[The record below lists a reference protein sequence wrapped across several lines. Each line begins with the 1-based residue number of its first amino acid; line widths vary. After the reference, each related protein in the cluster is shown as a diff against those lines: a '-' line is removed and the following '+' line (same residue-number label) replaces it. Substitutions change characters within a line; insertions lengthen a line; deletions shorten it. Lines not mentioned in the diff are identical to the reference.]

1 MAAQDQLQFQA
12 TILQNITESV
22 IVTDLTGKII
32 YWNEGAHALFG
43 YGADEMLGK
52 TPGLLYPDSNSG
64 LLEDDLAAIQGGHD
78 YSGKWRGRRKDGRLI
93 WVDIKTTLF
102 CNSQGEAIGFIDV
115 AKDIQEQMRSRLAQQ
130 AGHVG
135 LFEEDLQTGQVMWSE
150 ENARLYGIPLEA
162 FEGTHEGW
170 ARHIHPDDLQQAMNS
185 FALAIQQQ
193 LHEFSVEVRT
203 IWPGGS
209 LHWLLIQSSIFY
221 DEHNQPVCTM
231 GATIDITGR
240 KELEQRKDQF
250 IIMASHELKTPIT
263 SLKVFT
269 QMLQRR
275 YRQRDDEQSLQFL
288 NGIDMQINKL
298 TRFINELF
306 DLSKIRTG
314 QLAYRMESF
323 DLVMLVQEIVKN
335 VQGTTQTHHLIL
347 TNEAGVRVYG
357 DQDRIGQVLINL
369 LTNAIKYSPDADRVM
384 VRVEQDR
391 REAIVSV
398 QDFGIG
404 IAEAYQDKIFERF
417 YQVSETVEKTYPG
430 LGIGLHIATEI
441 IKYHHGR
448 LWVESKKGEG
458 STFHFSLPLL

>member
-1 MAAQDQLQFQA
+1 
-12 TILQNITESV
+12 
-22 IVTDLTGKII
+22 
-32 YWNEGAHALFG
+32 
-43 YGADEMLGK
+43 
-52 TPGLLYPDSNSG
+52 
-64 LLEDDLAAIQGGHD
+64 
-78 YSGKWRGRRKDGRLI
+78 
-93 WVDIKTTLF
+93 
-102 CNSQGEAIGFIDV
+102 
-115 AKDIQEQMRSRLAQQ
+115 MRSRLAQQ

-135 LFEEDLQTGQVMWSE
+135 LFEEDLQTDQVMWSE

-203 IWPGGS
+203 IWPDGS

-314 QLAYRMESF
+314 QLEYRMESF

-404 IAEAYQDKIFERF
+404 IAEAYQDKIYERF

-448 LWVESKKGEG
+448 LWMESKKGEG